1 MLLHDSAVLYD
12 SAVFSVS
19 VPLLLD
25 YELFP
30 VLTTVNNVAV
40 KILVHVLMHVAK
52 NSSRT
57 SKLGSPAECVVC
69 LFYLKKKQTFFLGE
83 ILFCFKGLLTYSLD
97 VLPLHWCSGFFVV
110 VAGGG
115 YSNVNEQALPWLLL
129 LQSTG
134 SRAHGLQQLQLPG
147 SRAQA

>member
-1 MLLHDSAVLYD
+1 MCWASSTSCGGGVLSRVAAVCQ
-12 SAVFSVS
+12 FSLQGVCCYMT
-19 VPLLLD
+19 LLD

-69 LFYLKKKQTFFLGE
+69 LFYLKKKNKNIFPWRNSFL
-83 ILFCFKGLLTYSLD
+83 F
-97 VLPLHWCSGFFVV
+97 
-110 VAGGG
+110 
-115 YSNVNEQALPWLLL
+115 
-129 LQSTG
+129 
-134 SRAHGLQQLQLPG
+134 
-147 SRAQA
+147 

>member
-69 LFYLKKKQTFFLGE
+69 LFYLKKKKNIFPWRNSFL
-83 ILFCFKGLLTYSLD
+83 F
-97 VLPLHWCSGFFVV
+97 
-110 VAGGG
+110 
-115 YSNVNEQALPWLLL
+115 
-129 LQSTG
+129 
-134 SRAHGLQQLQLPG
+134 
-147 SRAQA
+147 